1 LPFLYTPKDR
11 GIIDFNEA
19 RDYHLTYILR
29 DYKGNETTYNFTVK
43 GEKTKIPEPEQEEGT
58 LFRWNQTNSYS
69 VPGMHLIVPY
79 GLLTKN
85 TVLKPKVKE
94 RPGKLSDSYNFY
106 PTSCPLVAPGE
117 ISFYVDQEVDVSK
130 VYIASDGVFAGGDY
144 QDGWVTGRVN
154 DLGAYFEL
162 VYDDEGPDVTP
173 VSLGDH
179 IVLKL
184 TDNKSGVASYRAT
197 IDGKFVVFDKVDKK
211 PLVTCDLSETP
222 IQKTSRT
229 HLLRFTAIDNRKN
242 ERVFETNIIY

>member
-1 LPFLYTPKDR
+1 
-11 GIIDFNEA
+11 
-19 RDYHLTYILR
+19 
-29 DYKGNETTYNFTVK
+29 
-43 GEKTKIPEPEQEEGT
+43 
-58 LFRWNQTNSYS
+58 
-69 VPGMHLIVPY
+69 
-79 GLLTKN
+79 
-85 TVLKPKVKE
+85 
-94 RPGKLSDSYNFY
+94 
-106 PTSCPLVAPGE
+106 VAPGE
-117 ISFYVDQEVDVSK
+117 ISFYVGQEVDVSK
-130 VYIASDGVFAGGDY
+130 VYVASDGVFAGGDY

-162 VYDDEGPDVTP
+162 AYDDEGPDVTP

-184 TDNKSGVASYRAT
+184 IDNKSGVASYRAT

-229 HLLRFTAIDNRKN
+229 HLLKFTAIDNRKN